1 MDSIEEAID
10 LIVEEIEEYAGL
22 RQRLHWMVYSA
33 PYQPPEV
40 VMPVMKE
47 IDAFLKA
54 LPHREVD

>member
-1 MDSIEEAID
+1 MQSEHAEE
-10 LIVEEIEEYAGL
+10 LLQENAGL
-22 RQRLHWMVYSA
+22 RQRLHWMVSSA
-33 PYQPPEV
+33 PYQPPEI